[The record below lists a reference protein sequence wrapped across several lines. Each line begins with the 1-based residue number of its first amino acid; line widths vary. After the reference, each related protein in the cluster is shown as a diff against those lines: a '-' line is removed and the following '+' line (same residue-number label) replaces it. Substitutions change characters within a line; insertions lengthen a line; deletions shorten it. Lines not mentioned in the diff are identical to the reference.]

1 MLDQVLTDTIRRMIG
16 AHKTA
21 DYYLMQYQNI
31 QKHVE
36 CARAA
41 QRAYREADARLQELG
56 IVDNTLRQ
64 SCIHGIAAS
73 ITETLTS
80 A

>member
-1 MLDQVLTDTIRRMIG
+1 MLDQVLTDTVRRMIG

-21 DYYLMQYQNI
+21 DYYLMQFPNV

-36 CARAA
+36 YARDA
-41 QRAYREADARLQELG
+41 QRAYRLADARLQELG
-56 IVDNTLRQ
+56 IVGNTLRQ